1 MLSEPTFGSCVE
13 TEIYYVFKKGQ
24 ETILVDKLCTV
35 CRRGSSNSFFVVV
48 FFVISNHSCPTAR
61 KAAYQMLGVGSFW
74 SNFFSRHE
82 PAKERKKQSLI
93 DAVVQNV
100 KPHFYFCS
108 LSWKPPVP
116 VTIRRPCRCLVENG
130 RKKLKSDKSSDSQ
143 HRLFLNPPFYFYPH
157 RIWSGS
163 HVQFWAAAA
172 WCVETRDQRDPQHV
186 IVSLGGE
193 IQWSVSPQ
201 TQNLKLN
208 CT

>member
-1 MLSEPTFGSCVE
+1 MWAMLSEPTFGSCVE

-108 LSWKPPVP
+108 LS
-116 VTIRRPCRCLVENG
+116 
-130 RKKLKSDKSSDSQ
+130 
-143 HRLFLNPPFYFYPH
+143 
-157 RIWSGS
+157 
-163 HVQFWAAAA
+163 
-172 WCVETRDQRDPQHV
+172 
-186 IVSLGGE
+186 
-193 IQWSVSPQ
+193 
-201 TQNLKLN
+201 
-208 CT
+208 